1 MDKMAPDTTLALMQT
16 TQANTAQAANK
27 VKSAKSSINLQKA
40 EAAAQE
46 FEAVFIA
53 EMMKPMFEGISTDA
67 PFGGG
72 KGEEVFRGMMLQ
84 EYGKLL
90 SQTGGIGLADDLKQT
105 MIRMQNEADGIDNLN
120 IQNNA
125 IEVALMDG
133 ESDATSN

>member
-125 IEVALMDG
+125 IEVALTDG